1 MERAMSMMSLSIDA
15 VRSHRLPHW
24 NELRAAFIESRER
37 ARSRRALLSLDDR
50 ELWDMGLTRTDA
62 RYEAHKP
69 FWQD

>member
-37 ARSRRALLSLDDR
+37 ARSRRALSLDDR

-62 RYEAHKP
+62 RYEAYKP

>member
-24 NELRAAFIESRER
+24 NELCTTFVESRQR

-50 ELWDMGLTRTDA
+50 ELRDMGLTRSDA
-62 RYEAHKP
+62 RYEAHKH